1 MPDAIENLQRQEL
14 ISQTAVEALGVE
26 SVSITS
32 SLVMPRSTFT
42 ARHSRVYSSTID
54 SHFNWLPLTVRS

>member
-1 MPDAIENLQRQEL
+1 MNSGPLSLRICRGTPRIAK
-14 ISQTAVEALGVE
+14 SSE

-32 SLVMPRSTFT
+32 SLVMPRSTFKV
-42 ARHSRVYSSTID
+42 RHSRVYSSTTD